1 MSSPAEDPE
10 AYKSYYYGLPGMP
23 PLLAR
28 SSTSPWKQPTE
39 ELDDGYHDGPT
50 WIRKMWYDIE
60 RHHPIR
66 PLLEDGDLRDNI
78 RRVLGTMTPCRWIS
92 VDYHRLGYDSKVVK
106 NNPVVILITVE
117 THEVPRGEAQRI
129 VDCLAE
135 ECRK

>member
-39 ELDDGYHDGPT
+39 ELDDGFNDGPT
-50 WIRKMWYDIE
+50 WIRKMWYY
-60 RHHPIR
+60 PIR
-66 PLLEDGDLRDNI
+66 LLPQDGDLRDNI
-78 RRVLGTMTPCRWIS
+78 RRVFGTMSPCRWIS
-92 VDYHRLGYDSKVVK
+92 VDYNRLGYDSIVVK
-106 NNPVVILITVE
+106 NNPVVILVTVE
-117 THEVPRGEAQRI
+117 AHQVPRGEAQRI
-129 VDCLAE
+129 VDCLAD